1 MVKLWRRLVVWLRS
15 LLVAL
20 FFKKPI
26 QWSNKLGELF
36 SIIMDALKMQED
48 KSGTTP
54 KPTPTPEPKKPIP
67 DYNLIP
73 KRPVRDFFKKL
84 LGR

>member
-1 MVKLWRRLVVWLRS
+1 MVILWRRLVVWLRS
-15 LLVAL
+15 LLVAI

-36 SIIMDALKMQED
+36 NIIMDALKMQED
-48 KSGTTP
+48 KDNP
-54 KPTPTPEPKKPIP
+54 APEPKKPVP
-67 DYNLIP
+67 DYDMIS
-73 KRPVRDFFKKL
+73 KRPLRDFLKKL

>member
-15 LLVAL
+15 LLVAI

-36 SIIMDALKMQED
+36 SIVMDALKMQEEKD
-48 KSGTTP
+48 N
-54 KPTPTPEPKKPIP
+54 PTPEPEPKKPIP
-67 DYNLIP
+67 DYDMIP
-73 KRPVRDFFKKL
+73 KRPIRDFLKKL

>member
-15 LLVAL
+15 LLLAI

-36 SIIMDALKMQED
+36 GIIVDALKMKENKD
-48 KSGTTP
+48 TVTP
-54 KPTPTPEPKKPIP
+54 EVEPKKPTP
-67 DYNLIP
+67 DYDMIP
-73 KRPVRDFFKKL
+73 KRPLRDFLHKL

>member
-15 LLVAL
+15 LLIAL

-26 QWSNKLGELF
+26 QWSTKLGELLG
-36 SIIMDALKMQED
+36 IIVDALKMKED
-48 KSGTTP
+48 KDTL
-54 KPTPTPEPKKPIP
+54 TPEPKKPVP
-67 DYNLIP
+67 EYDMVS
-73 KRPVRDFFKKL
+73 KRPVRDFFRKL